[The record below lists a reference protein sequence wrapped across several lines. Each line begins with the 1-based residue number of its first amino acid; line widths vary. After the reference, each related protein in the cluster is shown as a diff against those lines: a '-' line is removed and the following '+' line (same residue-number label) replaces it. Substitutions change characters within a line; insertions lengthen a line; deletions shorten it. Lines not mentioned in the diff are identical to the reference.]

1 MRCKLFRLPF
11 AASIVFNDLWPRT
24 YLTASPSSL
33 CSPAP
38 AKLAGGFIE
47 ALFKLLVYF
56 SFSAHLRYEKVGLYL
71 CESVCVPVS
80 VSPYVCECVCVYC
93 CVGVFARQHFRN

>member
-24 YLTASPSSL
+24 YLTLPPSL

-47 ALFKLLVYF
+47 VLFKLLVYF

-71 CESVCVPVS
+71 CESVCATVCVS
-80 VSPYVCECVCVYC
+80 VCV
-93 CVGVFARQHFRN
+93 